1 MALAPGTK
9 LGPYEIVSPLGAGGM
24 GEVYRARDQNLGRD
38 VAIKVLPKELVS
50 DRDRLRRFEQE
61 ARATAALNHP
71 NILAIYQ
78 FGTTEEDAPYLV
90 TELLQGQTLRERLNQ
105 GEIPVRKVMEF
116 GLQTARGLAAAHD
129 RSIVHRDLKPE
140 NLFLTRDGVVKI
152 LDFGLAKLVGSD
164 AGGPRSSVATASIT
178 ELGMVLGTV
187 GYMSPEQVRGL
198 AVDHRS
204 DIFSLG
210 AILYEMLSGNR
221 AFHGKTAADT
231 MSAILKEEP
240 AELSGTERN
249 LHPAVGR
256 IVHRCLEKDP
266 TERFQSARDLAFNL
280 EFVGREE
287 SRSRPAI
294 ALPAGNGRRWLRAA
308 LAALAVLVSV
318 GLGLLAQRGLRLRTE
333 NSPPVELM
341 RLTDFMG
348 MEEFPALSPD
358 GKSVAFTANVG
369 GRRQVWMRL
378 LAGGSPLQ
386 VTHNDADHQ
395 YPRWSP
401 DSSSLIYFSPST
413 EPDGEGKIWQIPALG
428 GTARPLVS
436 SLGGADLSH
445 DGKHIAYFHSN
456 QGKLEL
462 AVADP
467 DGSNSRNLAGLP
479 TEYNYSDLRW
489 SPDDRKLGFQRG
501 RTFDYDVFY
510 VPAEGGSAQA
520 ITQDRNPLAGFA
532 WLPDGSGVVYSSS
545 RGDTVLYLRTM
556 NLWSVETGGKNL
568 RQLTFGE
575 TSYISPDLDRH
586 GNLVATRRQ
595 IQFDIW
601 RFPVDGRPEEN
612 VRSGVQITRQTG
624 TVQTPSV
631 SPGDHELV
639 YLSDS
644 GGHGNLWVL
653 NLETQQNREVT
664 FEHDPQVTIG
674 VPVWSPD
681 GKHIA
686 YVKRGLNGWNV
697 DLWLMNPDG
706 SDAHKISDGGGWA
719 CWSPDSQ
726 WIYFSPPSQNG
737 FRIEK
742 ASPAGGPNLLVR
754 EEGQKPAVDAGGKLY
769 FALSLP
775 ALNGLS
781 DMQILVASPEN
792 GSAHELARISGSR
805 LSSWLLMQPVVSPD
819 GKWLA
824 VMLTDGPTT
833 DLWAQ
838 PTTGGPMRRITDFGR
853 QATFIT
859 RRVSWSSDG
868 HSIYAAVGNG
878 EADIVQ
884 LKNLERSQA
893 TEN

>member
-1 MALAPGTK
+1 
-9 LGPYEIVSPLGAGGM
+9 M
-24 GEVYRARDQNLGRD
+24 GEVYRARDLSLNRD
-38 VAIKVLPKELVS
+38 VAVKVLPKELAS
-50 DRDRLRRFEQE
+50 DYDRLRRFEQE
-61 ARATAALNHP
+61 ARAAAALNHP
-71 NILAIYQ
+71 NILAIYG
-78 FGTTEEDAPYLV
+78 FSTTEDGAPYLI
-90 TELLQGQTLRERLNQ
+90 TELLQGQTLRERLQQ
-105 GEIPVRKVMEF
+105 GEIPVRKAMEF
-116 GLQTARGLAAAHD
+116 ALQGARGLAAAHD
-129 RSIVHRDLKPE
+129 RGIVHRDLKPE
-140 NLFLTRDGVVKI
+140 NLFLTRDGVIKV
-152 LDFGLAKLVGSD
+152 LDFGLAKLV
-164 AGGPRSSVATASIT
+164 APKASSSQTSPATVSLT
-178 ELGMVLGTV
+178 EIGMVLGTA

-198 AVDHRS
+198 VVDHRS

-210 AILYEMLSGNR
+210 AVLYEMLSGTR
-221 AFHGKTAADT
+221 AFQGKTAADT

-240 AELSGTERN
+240 AELSGTGRN
-249 LHPAVGR
+249 LPSVLGR
-256 IVHRCLEKDP
+256 IVHRCLEKDSG
-266 TERFQSARDLAFNL
+266 ERFQSARDLAFNL
-280 EFVGREE
+280 ELLGRED
-287 SRSRPAI
+287 SASGALV
-294 ALPAGNGRRWLRAA
+294 ALPAKKGRRWRIAA
-308 LAALAVLVSV
+308 LVALALLGAAVLGFLAR
-318 GLGLLAQRGLRLRTE
+318 GLGPRAE
-333 NSPPVELM
+333 SSSPVELM
-341 RLTDFMG
+341 RLTDFLG

-358 GKSVAFTANVG
+358 GKSVAFTADVG

-386 VTHNDADHQ
+386 VTHDDADHQ

-401 DSSSLIYFSPST
+401 DSSSLIYFSPSQ

-445 DGKHIAYFHSN
+445 DGTHIAYFHSN
-456 QGKLEL
+456 QGELEL

-467 DGSNSRNLAGLP
+467 DGSNSRKLTVLP
-479 TEYNYSDLRW
+479 NEYNYSDLRW

-510 VPAEGGSAQA
+510 VPAEGGSVQA
-520 ITQDRNPLAGFA
+520 ITQDGNPLAGFA

-545 RGDTVLYLRTM
+545 RRDTVLYLRTM
-556 NLWSVETGGKNL
+556 NLWSVRTGGKNL

-586 GNLVATRRQ
+586 GNIVATRRR

-601 RFPVDGRPEEN
+601 RYPVEGSPEEN
-612 VRSGVQITRQTG
+612 VRRGVQITHQTG
-624 TVQTPSV
+624 AVQTPSAG
-631 SPGDHELV
+631 PGDHELV

-653 NLETQQNREVT
+653 DLATGQNRQVT
-664 FEHDPQVTIG
+664 FERDPQVTIG

-686 YVKRGLNGWNV
+686 YVKRGLNAWNV

-706 SDAHKISDGGGWA
+706 SDAHKVSDGGGWA
-719 CWSPDSQ
+719 CWSPDSR
-726 WIYFSPPSQNG
+726 WVYFSPPSQNG

-754 EEGQKPAVDAGGKLY
+754 EEGQKPAVDAEGR
-769 FALSLP
+769 FFFTMNLP

-781 DMQILVASPEN
+781 DMQILVAKPES
-792 GSAHELARISGSR
+792 GPAQKLARISGSR
-805 LSSWLLMQPVVSPD
+805 LSSWLLMQPVLSPD

-824 VMLTDGPTT
+824 ELLTDGLTT
-833 DLWAQ
+833 DIWEQ
-838 PTTGGPMRRITDFGR
+838 PTTGGPMRRVTDFGH

-868 HSIYAAVGNG
+868 RSIYAAVGKG
-878 EADIVQ
+878 EADIVLMSN
-884 LKNLERSQA
+884 LKP
-893 TEN
+893 